1 VPTGESPAAG
11 TGRYGLAIDLVD
23 LILILAAAIGLGNG
37 YRRGFWPSLLQYA
50 GLVTGV
56 VAGAS
61 LAPPVL
67 NALAI
72 GGVLR
77 PLGAILLLVVCG
89 SLGST
94 FGFWVGEALRAE
106 GRGVRLHPVER
117 LAGSVFSGAA
127 VLAVGWFLGLTF
139 SQGPSPPVARLIQNS
154 AILRTLDGLFPR
166 PPAFLAGVERVLADV
181 PFQTFADLP
190 PILSSPLQPPTS
202 VSTPGVEAAAESVF
216 RVEGRGC
223 GGLVSGSAYPVAPG
237 YLVTNAHV
245 VSGTTGTTLTGGSSP
260 FGVRARVV
268 LFDPQRD
275 VAVLYAPQVKA
286 PPLVPADAGRGT
298 QGAVIGYPGGGDET
312 ISPAVIESSVVAEG
326 RDIYND
332 QLVSRQIWI
341 LGAVVRPGDSGGPLV
356 DLQGHVLGL
365 VFAASSTNP
374 DQAYALTGA
383 EVQGDVQQALGR
395 TQGVDTAAYP
405 CAV

>member
-1 VPTGESPAAG
+1 MG
-11 TGRYGLAIDLVD
+11 TGHGSGPVSGGMVLAINLVD
-23 LILILAAAIGLGNG
+23 LILILATLIGLGNG
-37 YRRGFWPSLLQYA
+37 HRRGFWPSLSQYA
-50 GLVTGV
+50 GLVEGV
-56 VAGAS
+56 VAGAA

-67 NALAI
+67 HALAI

-77 PLGAILLLVVCG
+77 PLGAILILVVCG

-94 FGFWVGEALRAE
+94 FGFWAGETLRAE
-106 GRGVRLHPVER
+106 GGRVRLHPVER
-117 LAGSVFSGAA
+117 LAGSAFSGAA

-139 SQGPSPPVARLIQNS
+139 SQGPSPLAARLIQGS
-154 AILRTLDGLFPR
+154 VILRTLDGLFPR

-190 PILSSPLQPPTS
+190 PILSSPLQPPAS
-202 VSTPGVEAAAESVF
+202 ASTPGVEAAAGSVL

-223 GGLVSGSAYPVAPG
+223 GGLVSGSAFPVAPG

-245 VSGTTGTTLTGGSSP
+245 VSGTTGTTITSAASP
-260 FGVRARVV
+260 LGVRARVV
-268 LFDPQRD
+268 LFDPERD
-275 VAVLYAPQVKA
+275 VAVLYAPQVTA
-286 PPLVPADAGRGT
+286 PPLVPASGGRGT
-298 QGAVIGYPGGGDET
+298 EGAVIGYPGGGDET
-312 ISPAVIESSVVAEG
+312 ISPAVIESSVEAEG

-341 LGAVVRPGDSGGPLV
+341 LSGVVRPGDSGGPLV

-374 DQAYALTGA
+374 DQAYALTEA
-383 EVQGDVQQALGR
+383 EIQGDVQQALGR
-395 TQGVDTAAYP
+395 TGGVDTAAYP